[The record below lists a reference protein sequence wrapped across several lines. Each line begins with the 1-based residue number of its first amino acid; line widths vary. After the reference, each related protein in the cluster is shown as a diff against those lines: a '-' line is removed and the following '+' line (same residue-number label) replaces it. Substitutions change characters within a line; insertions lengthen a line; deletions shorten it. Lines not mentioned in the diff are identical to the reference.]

1 MNNSNADDLLA
12 TTDEQPYTAL
22 TKKVLKDFLFKLR
35 HTEHPIFAL
44 FSHASA
50 DQFAIVR
57 YLDFRHMKR
66 ACGFRA
72 KADYYTVP
80 EFYKNAALFDNR
92 DEFRVV
98 FGKNILHFV
107 EELTDGGVERLYEE
121 YVQDLCEK
129 GLRTNKPVRLTRELI
144 TKYGLTWADVQVVR
158 ACLSDYNAT
167 AQAKIQ
173 AEYDALKIL
182 NCVKK

>member
-1 MNNSNADDLLA
+1 MKTPNADDLLV
-12 TTDEQPYTAL
+12 TTDEQLCTAL

-35 HTEHPIFAL
+35 HSEHPIFAL
-44 FSHASA
+44 FSRAPA

-57 YLDFRHMKR
+57 YLDYRHMKH

-80 EFYKNAALFDNR
+80 EFYKNAASFHNR
-92 DEFRVV
+92 DEFRIV
-98 FGKNILHFV
+98 FGKNILHFA
-107 EELTDGGVERLYEE
+107 EELTDGGIERLYKE

-144 TKYGLTWADVQVVR
+144 TKYGLTRDDVRVVR
-158 ACLSDYNAT
+158 TCLVDYNAT

-173 AEYDALKIL
+173 AEYDTLKTL
-182 NCVKK
+182 HCVKK